1 MLKKRLKLKK
11 LDLKRINLKK
21 IKLIRDYIAITLGC
35 LLIACGISIFTID
48 ARIIPG
54 GVTGIAITLNF
65 ISNNAIGVGVS
76 LWLMNLPLFIW
87 GLKRLGREF
96 GMRTFFGFTVSSFFI
111 DLLRGEVPGLTFIR
125 LHELPTIQNM
135 LANDFLLY
143 ITTGGILVG
152 FGLGIVFKFRAT
164 TGGIDIV
171 AAIAKQKFALKPG
184 QVFIVL
190 NIFIVSFG
198 AISIH
203 LKGLSPDRPAVTLA
217 LYSIIII
224 VASSRLIDKIIDGFD
239 YANSATI
246 ISVKYDEIS
255 REIMR
260 SISRGATAIRGRGL
274 YLNVER
280 EIIFTVVTRR
290 ELPRLI
296 HTVKNIDPH
305 AFVIINNVHE
315 VLGEGFKPRT

>member
-1 MLKKRLKLKK
+1 MVKKK
-11 LDLKRINLKK
+11 LTL
-21 IKLIRDYIAITLGC
+21 IKEYLGITLGC
-35 LLIACGISIFTID
+35 LLLAGGISIFTID

-54 GVTGIAITLNF
+54 GITGIATTLNF
-65 ISNNAIGVGVS
+65 ISDNAIGVGIS
-76 LWLMNLPLFIW
+76 LWLMNLPLYVW
-87 GLKRLGREF
+87 GLRKLGKEF
-96 GMRTFFGFTVSSFFI
+96 GIRTFFGFTVSSFFI
-111 DLLRGEVPGLTFIR
+111 DLLRGEIPGLNFIR
-125 LHELPTIQNM
+125 PHEFATIQNM

-152 FGLGIVFKFRAT
+152 IGLGIVFKFRAT

-171 AAIAKQKFALKPG
+171 AAIARQRFGLKPG

-203 LKGLSPDRPAVTLA
+203 FKELSPERPAITLA
-217 LYSIIII
+217 LYSIIMI

-246 ISVKYDEIS
+246 ISTRYDEIS

-260 SISRGATAIRGRGL
+260 TISRGATAIRGRGL

-280 EIIFTVVTRR
+280 EIIFTVVTKR

-296 HTVKNIDPH
+296 HTVKS
-305 AFVIINNVHE
+305 
-315 VLGEGFKPRT
+315 